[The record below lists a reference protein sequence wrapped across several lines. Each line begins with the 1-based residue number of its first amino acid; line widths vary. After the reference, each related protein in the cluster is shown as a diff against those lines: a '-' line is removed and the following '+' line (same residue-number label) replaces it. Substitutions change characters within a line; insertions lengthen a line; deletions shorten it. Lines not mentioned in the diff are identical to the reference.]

1 MTDSSWLGLEGKV
14 AAVTGAAGGIGK
26 AIATSLAAA
35 GARVAV
41 IDLDGQAAERVAAEI
56 RASGHEAAGFACDV
70 GKAES
75 VSIMADAVS
84 RALGPADILVNN
96 AAILRP
102 GSLETLPL
110 ADWEAMLRVNLTGYL
125 ACAQTFGAA
134 MLRRGEGAIVHIA
147 SISGQNPQPH
157 SGAYS
162 AGKAAITMMSRQL
175 AFEWGPRGVRSNC
188 VSPGMIRTPLSE
200 EFYTDEMLK
209 ARREKVIPAR
219 RIGRPQDIADAVL
232 FLASA
237 RASYVN
243 GQDLLVDGGYAQTLM
258 AHVPRPGYE
267 D

>member
-1 MTDSSWLGLEGKV
+1 MTDRDWLGLDGKV

-26 AIATSLAAA
+26 AIATSLAGA
-35 GARVAV
+35 GVHVAV
-41 IDLDGQAAERVAAEI
+41 IDLHAEAAEAVAAEI
-56 RASGHEAAGFACDV
+56 RSSGNGAQGFACDV
-70 GKAES
+70 GKP
-75 VSIMADAVS
+75 DAIARTAAAVTA
-84 RALGPADILVNN
+84 ALGPVDILVNN

-102 GSLETLPL
+102 GSLDTLAL

-125 ACAQTFGAA
+125 ACAQAFGAG
-134 MLRRGEGAIVHIA
+134 MLERGNGALVHIA

-162 AGKAAITMMSRQL
+162 AGKAAISMMSRQL
-175 AFEWGPRGVRSNC
+175 AYEWGPRGVRSNC

-200 EFYTDEMLK
+200 DFYRDEKLK

-219 RIGRPQDIADAVL
+219 RIGQPQDIADAVV
-232 FLASA
+232 FLASR
-237 RASYVN
+237 RACYVN
-243 GQDLLVDGGYAQTLM
+243 GQDLLVDGGYSQTLM

>member
-1 MTDSSWLGLEGKV
+1 MTDTSWLGLEGKV
-14 AAVTGAAGGIGK
+14 AVVTGAAGGIGRGIALALGQAGAHLAVLDLNADGAASVAVEISK
-26 AIATSLAAA
+26 AGGTAA
-35 GARVAV
+35 G
-41 IDLDGQAAERVAAEI
+41 I
-56 RASGHEAAGFACDV
+56 ACDV
-70 GKAES
+70 SDAG
-75 VSIMADAVS
+75 SIAAARDAVAKS
-84 RALGPADILVNN
+84 FGSADILVNN

-102 GSLETLPL
+102 GSLETLAI
-110 ADWEAMLRVNLTGYL
+110 ADWELMLRINLTGYL
-125 ACAQTFGAA
+125 MCAQAFGPA
-134 MLRRGEGAIVHIA
+134 MLEKGAGALVHTA

-162 AGKAAITMMSRQL
+162 AGKAAIAMLSRQL
-175 AFEWGPRGVRSNC
+175 AQEWGPRGVRSNC

-200 EFYTDEMLK
+200 AFYADENLK
-209 ARREKVIPAR
+209 ARREKAIPAG
-219 RIGRPQDIADAVL
+219 RIGTPDDIANAVL